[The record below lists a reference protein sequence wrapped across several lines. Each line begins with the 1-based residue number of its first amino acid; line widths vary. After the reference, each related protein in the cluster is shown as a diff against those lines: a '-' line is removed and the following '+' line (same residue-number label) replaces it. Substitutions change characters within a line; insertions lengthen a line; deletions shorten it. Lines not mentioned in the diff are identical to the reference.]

1 MQIMYCHHAM
11 RKKLNNKLTQQDGL
25 TSLGVK
31 DAKNIA
37 KYLREISKREKI
49 VAIHTSQFYRCQ
61 KTAEILNKYIK
72 VPIVIDKGFDEFKS
86 VDGETWADCQN
97 RIMTS
102 INKIVKKYKD
112 DEMVICVASGVNIAG
127 FINSAYKLPAS
138 EDTPFMWVGM
148 CSPIVFN
155 LSKNN
160 KKSSGKDK
168 FTFTGK
174 K

>member
-1 MQIMYCHHAM
+1 M
-11 RKKLNNKLTQQDGL
+11 RKKTKNKLTQQDGL
-25 TSLGVK
+25 TALGIK

-37 KYLREISKREKI
+37 KYLAKISEREKI
-49 VAIHTSQFYRCQ
+49 VAIHTSQFYRCR

-72 VPIVIDKGFDEFKS
+72 VPIIIDKGFDEFKS
-86 VDGETWADCQN
+86 VEGETWTDCQN

-127 FINSAYKLPAS
+127 FINSAYNLPAS
-138 EDTPFMWVGM
+138 EDTPFLWVGM

-155 LSKNN
+155 YN
-160 KKSSGKDK
+160 KKNKKGSIKDK
-168 FTFTGK
+168 FTFTGNK
-174 K
+174 